1 MPTHEEIDAAKQ
13 AINDLKL
20 SPGYLD
26 NHITGIIVMVALQA
40 AEHVR
45 HNNQPQKFDFTRH
58 DVRHHDY
65 HDWTHPLI
73 REDRPE

>member
-1 MPTHEEIDAAKQ
+1 MTSDEIIEQCACIAEAIDVPCHGHPQIDAPTIGDARKVIAS
-13 AINDLKL
+13 AIRKLKTE
-20 SPGYLD
+20 
-26 NHITGIIVMVALQA
+26 HI
-40 AEHVR
+40 
-45 HNNQPQKFDFTRH
+45 NFNKK